1 MTTKTFSILAAVDE
15 SDQAPLVI
23 ERALDEAA
31 RHEHADVHFLRAMDV
46 KHKLVD
52 RVSTDGTREALAH
65 EVLGTAE
72 AFVKGA
78 TKIGWRVH
86 VHVRVGR
93 PDEEIIALAHEAR
106 PDLIVIGR
114 HGDSGR
120 KKSKAGNV
128 VEKVLREAPC
138 LVLVVQDRCYDEIE
152 FEQCPA
158 CVKARHDSD
167 GEVWF
172 CAEHHDELPVHSVIG
187 NISGSPLLHGFGNS
201 GLY

>member
-1 MTTKTFSILAAVDE
+1 MPTKTFSILAAVDE

-31 RHEHADVHFLRAMDV
+31 RHERADVHFLRVIGV
-46 KHKLVD
+46 KPKYVD
-52 RVSTDGTREALAH
+52 RVSTEGTREALTR
-65 EVLGTAE
+65 EVMTVAE
-72 AFVKGA
+72 AFVTGA
-78 TKIGWRVH
+78 KKIGWRVH

-93 PDEEIIALAHEAR
+93 PDEELIALAHEFR
-106 PDLIVIGR
+106 PALLVIGR
-114 HGDSGR
+114 HGDSGH

-138 LVLVVQDRCYDEIE
+138 VVLVVQDQYYDEVE
-152 FEQCPA
+152 ADQCPA
-158 CVKARHDSD
+158 CVKVRHDSD

-172 CAEHHDELPVHSVIG
+172 CPEHTSELPVHSVIG